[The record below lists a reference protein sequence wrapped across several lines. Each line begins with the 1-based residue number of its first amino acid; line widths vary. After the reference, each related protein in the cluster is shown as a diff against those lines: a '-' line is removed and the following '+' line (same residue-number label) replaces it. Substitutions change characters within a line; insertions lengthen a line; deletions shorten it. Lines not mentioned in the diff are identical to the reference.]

1 MKGGDKMNRSQNYNL
16 KQDKRTEFVKD
27 TEGAELA
34 RMSVGTFRRLADEFG
49 CVYRIGRARLTNW
62 EEFKAGLE
70 NYRS

>member
-1 MKGGDKMNRSQNYNL
+1 MYKITDRDSKNIEQI
-16 KQDKRTEFVKD
+16 EFVKD
-27 TEGAELA
+27 TEGAKMA
-34 RMSVGTFRRLADEFG
+34 RMGVGTFRRLADEFG